1 MLKERF
7 KELEQRLLSEVK
19 SFYGSRLVSLVIFG
33 SAARERQR
41 FDSDID
47 LLLIA
52 EDLPRGRMR
61 RVREF
66 EEVESRMGP
75 FLDSLKREGINTY
88 LSPVIK
94 SPEEAEAGSPLFFDM
109 VEDALILFD
118 RDGFF
123 AGRLERLRRR
133 MAELGSRRIWR
144 GDSWYWILKPD
155 YRPGDVIEL

>member
-1 MLKERF
+1 
-7 KELEQRLLSEVK
+7 
-19 SFYGSRLVSLVIFG
+19 
-33 SAARERQR
+33 
-41 FDSDID
+41 
-47 LLLIA
+47 
-52 EDLPRGRMR
+52 
-61 RVREF
+61 
-66 EEVESRMGP
+66 MGP
-75 FLDSLKREGINTY
+75 FLDSLKREWINTY

-94 SPEEAEAGSPLFFDM
+94 SPEEVEAGSPLFLDM

-144 GDSWYWILKPD
+144 GDFWYWILKPD